1 MVQITVLEG
10 SRGAYVIMPCIKGEA
25 QAVQARAS
33 ALLGWRPG
41 IMEVAVDDW
50 NGQLSPWPAPAVP
63 RSFGPFSGGG
73 PAFLKTMM
81 DQLGD
86 EACHIAGYSLAG
98 LFSIYAGLEWPQ
110 IRNVASAS
118 GSLWFP
124 GFRTW
129 AEERLDRLE
138 GLPGFRTWAEERL
151 DRLEGLYISLGDR
164 EARTGN
170 PVLSRGQ
177 SESGALYER
186 ALALGLRT
194 SFILEKGGHFNEA
207 QNRLARAVAWLL
219 DE

>member
-1 MVQITVLEG
+1 MARITVFEG
-10 SRGAYVIMPCIKGEA
+10 SRGAYVIIPCIKGEA

-41 IMEVAVDDW
+41 IMEVAIDDW
-50 NGQLSPWPAPAVP
+50 NGQLSPWSAPSATASGD
-63 RSFGPFSGGG
+63 SFTGGA
-73 PAFLKTMM
+73 PSFLKAMI
-81 DQLGD
+81 DQLPD
-86 EACHIAGYSLAG
+86 EASHIAGYSLAG
-98 LFSIYAGLEWPQ
+98 LFSIYAGLECPQ

-124 GFRTW
+124 GFRAW

-138 GLPGFRTWAEERL
+138 S
-151 DRLEGLYISLGDR
+151 LYISLGDR

-170 PVLSRGQ
+170 PVLSRVQ
-177 SESGALYER
+177 SESEALYGR

-194 SFILEKGGHFNEA
+194 SFVLEKGGHFDGA

>member
-1 MVQITVLEG
+1 MARITVLEG

-33 ALLGWRPG
+33 AILGWRPG

-63 RSFGPFSGGG
+63 PSFAPFSGGG

-98 LFSIYAGLEWPQ
+98 LFSIYAGLEWTQ

-138 GLPGFRTWAEERL
+138 GL
-151 DRLEGLYISLGDR
+151 YISLGDR
-164 EARTGN
+164 EAHTGN
-170 PVLSRGQ
+170 PVLSRVQ
-177 SESGALYER
+177 SESEALYER
-186 ALALGLRT
+186 VLALGLRT
-194 SFILEKGGHFNEA
+194 SFVLEKGGHFNEA
-207 QNRLARAVAWLL
+207 QSRLARAVAWLL

>member
-1 MVQITVLEG
+1 MLD
-10 SRGAYVIMPCIKGEA
+10 
-25 QAVQARAS
+25 
-33 ALLGWRPG
+33 LLGY
-41 IMEVAVDDW
+41 E
-50 NGQLSPWPAPAVP
+50 
-63 RSFGPFSGGG
+63 GGH
-73 PAFLKTMM
+73 F
-81 DQLGD
+81 
-86 EACHIAGYSLAG
+86 AGYSLAG

-138 GLPGFRTWAEERL
+138 GI
-151 DRLEGLYISLGDR
+151 YISLGDR

-170 PVLSRGQ
+170 PVLSRVQ

-194 SFILEKGGHFNEA
+194 SFVLEKGGHFNEA
-207 QNRLARAVAWLL
+207 QKGSREPCPDTRLLPLREVEAGRLL
-219 DE
+219 LRQSAEPFLAHA

>member
-1 MVQITVLEG
+1 MVHITVLEG

-63 RSFGPFSGGG
+63 RSFGPFSGEG

-138 GLPGFRTWAEERL
+138 GL
-151 DRLEGLYISLGDR
+151 YISLGDR

-170 PVLSRGQ
+170 PVLSRVQ

-194 SFILEKGGHFNEA
+194 SFVLEKGGHFNEA

>member
-1 MVQITVLEG
+1 MAQITVLEG

-138 GLPGFRTWAEERL
+138 GL
-151 DRLEGLYISLGDR
+151 YISLGDM

-170 PVLSRGQ
+170 PVLSRVQ

-194 SFILEKGGHFNEA
+194 SFVLEKGGHFNEA

>member
-1 MVQITVLEG
+1 MARITALEG
-10 SRGAYVIMPCIKGEA
+10 SRGAYVIIPCIKGEA

-50 NGQLSPWPAPAVP
+50 NGQLSPWPASAVRP
-63 RSFGPFSGGG
+63 SFGPFSGGG
-73 PAFLKTMM
+73 PAFLKDIM

-86 EACHIAGYSLAG
+86 EARYIAGYSLAG
-98 LFSIYAGLEWPQ
+98 LFSIYAGLECPQ

-129 AEERLDRLE
+129 AEERLDRL
-138 GLPGFRTWAEERL
+138 
-151 DRLEGLYISLGDR
+151 DGLYISLGDR

-170 PVLSRGQ
+170 PVLSRVQ
-177 SESGALYER
+177 SESEALYGR

-194 SFILEKGGHFNEA
+194 SFVLEKGGHFDGA